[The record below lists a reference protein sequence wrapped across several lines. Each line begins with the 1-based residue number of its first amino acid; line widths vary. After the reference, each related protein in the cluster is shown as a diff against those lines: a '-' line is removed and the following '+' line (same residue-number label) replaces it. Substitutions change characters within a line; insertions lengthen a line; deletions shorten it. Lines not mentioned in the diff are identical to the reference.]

1 MLTMLL
7 FAMCPMSVT
16 SKIHPIISCSFQVV
30 SALGGAVTF
39 GGSRDQGALQIAIF
53 LDGEKVVRWCDGPD
67 AANDALA
74 ELWEGLDRIR

>member
-1 MLTMLL
+1 MVYWSEADPAGIVALT
-7 FAMCPMSVT
+7 
-16 SKIHPIISCSFQVV
+16 QVV

-53 LDGEKVVRWCDGPD
+53 LDGEKVVRWCDSPD

-74 ELWEGLDRIR
+74 ELWEGLDKLR